1 MSAPP
6 SRQPV
11 LLLVDDEH
19 EFGAALSFRLGTRGW
34 PCLYVASG
42 EEALTLLE
50 TPGLEVVLLDV
61 NMPGL
66 GGIETLIAIKQ
77 NRPELEVVLL
87 TGEANLETAARGMRR
102 GAGDYLLKP
111 VNFEKLLHSLER
123 ARQRAAAHT
132 ERLRAVQA
140 GHLLALGTLAAGLAH
155 EMNNPLHIITQGAE
169 WLEELAQE
177 CQQGTCDTAAL
188 QKTAGQVKHNAMR
201 CGNIVAQLLHLASRS
216 KHRQGQTHVP
226 QLLHKMATLWQK
238 PLELLGARLELDCP
252 EALPP
257 VQCSA
262 MELEP
267 VLIHLGKNA
276 LDALENRKEQEAG
289 QSGLPLVLRLHA
301 YERGGMVHITLAD
314 TGEGIPP
321 SVLPHIYEPF
331 FSTRP
336 VGKGAGLGLTMCH
349 SIISALR
356 GKIRH
361 SPQEGGG
368 TVCLLELPVDQQAG
382 G

>member
-1 MSAPP
+1 MSASS

-11 LLLVDDEH
+11 LLLVDDEK
-19 EFGAALSFRLGTRGW
+19 EFGAALSFRLTTRGLS
-34 PCLYVASG
+34 CLFVESG

-77 NRPELEVVLL
+77 KRPELEVVLL

-111 VNFEKLLHSLER
+111 VNFEKLIFSLER

-140 GHLLALGTLAAGLAH
+140 GHLLALGTMAAGLAH

-169 WLEELAQE
+169 WLEELAKE
-177 CQQGTCDTAAL
+177 CQQGTCNTAAL

-201 CGNIVAQLLHLASRS
+201 CGNLVAQLLHLATRS
-216 KHRQGQTHVP
+216 KHRQGQTHAP
-226 QLLHKMATLWQK
+226 QLLHKMAALWQE
-238 PLELLGARLELDCP
+238 PLNSLGAQLVVDCP
-252 EALPP
+252 ETLPP
-257 VQCSA
+257 VPCTA
-262 MELEP
+262 VELEP
-267 VLIHLGKNA
+267 VLVHLGKNA

-289 QSGLPLVLRLHA
+289 QNGPPLVLRLHA
-301 YERGGMVHITLAD
+301 REHDGVLHIEIAD
-314 TGEGIPP
+314 TGEGIAP

-349 SIISALR
+349 SIVSALR
-356 GKIRH
+356 GRISH
-361 SPQEGGG
+361 SQQEGGG
-368 TVCLLELPVDQQAG
+368 TVCLLELPVELQATE
-382 G
+382 